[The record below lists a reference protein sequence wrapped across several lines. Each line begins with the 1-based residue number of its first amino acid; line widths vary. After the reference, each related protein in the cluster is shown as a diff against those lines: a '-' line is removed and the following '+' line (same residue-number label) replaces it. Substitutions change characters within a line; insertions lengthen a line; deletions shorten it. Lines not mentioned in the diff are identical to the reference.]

1 MDHLLRRKLV
11 PADVPA
17 VWRKA
22 RSLQKY
28 AFENFW
34 EHLLGCL
41 YEAGGIFLQLQCGW
55 FGMWMF
61 LIRAKRLTGSEILFF
76 NRFVE
81 RQWRLWTVH
90 SWWYDKTC
98 RLRRTKCW
106 GCHLS
111 RPGLDTSELKNPG
124 NFSVNDWY
132 LLEARWGTVR
142 CCWGMRRS
150 FHEIVIE
157 MSIASKTASCAI
169 SLAYCC
175 CTLCSY

>member
-1 MDHLLRRKLV
+1 MLSLKTTNNVISVSSISVSKSLSPEITVGKTDCSVLLGYWILVLNWVLWQHYLFIYLFHKQKHSCHHFDLFDDLSQWTSRNVAAPTQNKPQLFSCCFHGPRLRRKLV

-61 LIRAKRLTGSEILFF
+61 LIRAKRLEILFF
-76 NRFVE
+76 
-81 RQWRLWTVH
+81 
-90 SWWYDKTC
+90 
-98 RLRRTKCW
+98 
-106 GCHLS
+106 
-111 RPGLDTSELKNPG
+111 
-124 NFSVNDWY
+124 
-132 LLEARWGTVR
+132 
-142 CCWGMRRS
+142 
-150 FHEIVIE
+150 
-157 MSIASKTASCAI
+157 
-169 SLAYCC
+169 
-175 CTLCSY
+175 